1 MRGFSV
7 SLFSLACTFS
17 PVLGQDTPE
26 PDKDPPGKRTEEP
39 SQPEEAETTPAEA
52 VQSVE
57 ELARLARRSAV
68 VIRHGG
74 RAGGEGGTG
83 SGFVISRDGLI
94 ATCAHV
100 IGESRPLTVY
110 FDDGSDYKVTSIHAW
125 DAKLDLA
132 VLQIDSGDRTFEPIR
147 LAEANSI
154 TQGAE
159 VVAMGAPHG
168 LEFSVVRG
176 VLSALRDFDG
186 RSLLQVAIPVEPGNS
201 GGPLLDREGR
211 VHGLL
216 TMKSAITDN
225 LGFAVPVSA
234 LHRLLEKPNTI
245 RMEKWLTIGKLDP
258 KRWRTLMGSTWKQ
271 RAGRIIVDNPGDSF
285 GGRSLCLSQRKNPEL
300 PYEVAVEVILDDEA
314 GAAGLAFESDG
325 GTRHYGFYP
334 SSGNLRL
341 TRFDGPDVFTWNI
354 LRQLQSD
361 AYHAGE
367 WNRLRV
373 RVEER
378 KITCFVNGEK
388 VIELEDDTLRDGQV
402 GLTKFRQ
409 TVATFRNFRLGS
421 NLAEEATPPELLT
434 SLEMHIA
441 RLKVNPENE
450 KALEQLSRT
459 PDLARPRL
467 RREVEALRAQA
478 DALEKQSR
486 TIHRRAIANQISRTL
501 AGDEDDRTFRAGLLI
516 ARLDN
521 TEIRVND
528 YLEEVERMASEI
540 GESVPEKAG
549 TAQRIEAVRNYLFK
563 DNGFHGS
570 RSDYYNRSNSYLNE
584 VIDDREGIP
593 ITLSLLFVELAR
605 RVGAEIHGLG
615 LPGHFAACYE
625 ADGKRIIIDPF
636 EGGVTMSE
644 EDADALLFDAGI
656 GGKSAGMEAAR
667 PKEIVT
673 RMLRNLQAIAIE
685 EKEFSDALSYV
696 GIIVDLNPDS
706 SQDRLNRALLN
717 LQIDNTEQA
726 KPDLQWI
733 LDNEP
738 EGIHLGR
745 IRDLFDRL

>member
-7 SLFSLACTFS
+7 SLLSLVCIFS
-17 PVLGQDTPE
+17 PALGQDDSE
-26 PDKDPPGKRTEEP
+26 PDKIPPANRVEEP
-39 SQPEEAETTPAEA
+39 SQPEEVETTPVKAA
-52 VQSVE
+52 QSVE

-74 RAGGEGGTG
+74 RTGGEGGTG
-83 SGFVISRDGLI
+83 SGFVISEQGLI

-100 IGESRPLTVY
+100 IGESRPLTVH
-110 FDDGSDYKVTSIHAW
+110 FDDGSEHKVTSIHAW

-132 VLQIDSGDRTFEPIR
+132 VLQIDCGDKTLMPIR

-176 VLSALRDFDG
+176 VLSALREFDG
-186 RSLLQVAIPVEPGNS
+186 RALLQVAIPVEPGNS
-201 GGPLLDREGR
+201 GGPLLDRDGR

-216 TMKSAITDN
+216 TMKSAVTDN
-225 LGFAVPVSA
+225 LGFAVPVEA
-234 LHRLLEKPNTI
+234 LRRLLEKPNPVP
-245 RMEKWLTIGKLDP
+245 MEKWLTIGKLDP
-258 KRWRTLMGSTWKQ
+258 KRWNTLMGSNWKQ
-271 RAGRIIVDNPGDSF
+271 RAGRITVDNPGDGF
-285 GGRSLCLSQRKNPEL
+285 GGRSLCLSLREVPEI
-300 PYEVAVEVILDDEA
+300 PYEVAVEVRLDDEA

-325 GTRHYGFYP
+325 ADRHYGFYP
-334 SSGNLRL
+334 SGGGLRL

-354 LRQLQSD
+354 LQQLQSD
-361 AYHAGE
+361 AYQPGE

-373 RVEER
+373 RVEEK

-388 VIELEDDTLRDGQV
+388 VVELEDGNLRGGRV
-402 GLTKFRQ
+402 GLAKFRQ
-409 TVATFRNFRLGS
+409 TEATFRGFRLGPD
-421 NLAEEATPPELLT
+421 LAKENAAPELIVRI
-434 SLEMHIA
+434 EKQIG
-441 RLKVNPENE
+441 RLKRNPGNE
-450 KALEQLSRT
+450 KALEQLSQA
-459 PDLARPRL
+459 PALARPL
-467 RREVEALRAQA
+467 LKREVESLRAQA
-478 DALEKQSR
+478 DALEEQSR
-486 TIHRRAIANQISRTL
+486 AIHRRAIVDEITRTL
-501 AGDEDDRTFRAGLLI
+501 AGDEGDRVFRAGLLI

-521 TEIRVND
+521 TEIRVED
-528 YLEEVERMASEI
+528 YLEEVDRMASEI
-540 GESVPEKAG
+540 EARIPGQAGITEKV
-549 TAQRIEAVRNYLFK
+549 EAVATYLFK

-605 RVGAEIHGLG
+605 RVGADIHGLG

-625 ADGKRIIIDPF
+625 EDGKRVIIDPF
-636 EGGVTMSE
+636 EGGVTMST
-644 EDADALLFDAGI
+644 EDADALLLNAGI
-656 GGKSAGMEAAR
+656 EGTAAEMEVAR
-667 PKEIVT
+667 PKEIAT
-673 RMLRNLQAIAIE
+673 RMLRNLQSIAIE

-696 GIIVDLNPDS
+696 GIIMNLNPDS

-717 LQIDNTEQA
+717 LQVGNTEQA

>member
-7 SLFSLACTFS
+7 SLLSLVCIFS
-17 PVLGQDTPE
+17 PALGQDDSE
-26 PDKDPPGKRTEEP
+26 PDKTPPANRVEEP
-39 SQPEEAETTPAEA
+39 SQPEEVETTPVKAA
-52 VQSVE
+52 QSVE

-74 RAGGEGGTG
+74 RTGGEGGTG
-83 SGFVISRDGLI
+83 SGFVISEQGLI

-100 IGESRPLTVY
+100 IGESRPLTVH
-110 FDDGSDYKVTSIHAW
+110 FDDGSEHKVTSIHAW

-132 VLQIDSGDRTFEPIR
+132 VLQIDCGDKTLMPIR

-176 VLSALRDFDG
+176 VLSALREFDG
-186 RSLLQVAIPVEPGNS
+186 RALLQVAIPVEPGNS

-216 TMKSAITDN
+216 TMKSAVTDN
-225 LGFAVPVSA
+225 LGFAVPVEA
-234 LHRLLEKPNTI
+234 LHRLLEKPNTVP
-245 RMEKWLTIGKLDP
+245 MEKWLTIGKLDP
-258 KRWRTLMGSTWKQ
+258 KRWNTLMGSNWMQ
-271 RAGRIIVDNPGDSF
+271 RAGRITVDNPGDGF
-285 GGRSLCLSQRKNPEL
+285 GGRSLCLSLREVPEI
-300 PYEVAVEVILDDEA
+300 PYEVAVEVLLDDEA

-325 GTRHYGFYP
+325 ADRHYGFYP
-334 SSGNLRL
+334 SSGGLRL

-354 LRQLQSD
+354 LQQLQSD
-361 AYHAGE
+361 AYQPGE

-373 RVEER
+373 RVEEK

-388 VIELEDDTLRDGQV
+388 VVELEDGNLRGGRV

-409 TVATFRNFRLGS
+409 TEATFRGFRLGPD
-421 NLAEEATPPELLT
+421 LAKENAAPDL
-434 SLEMHIA
+434 IA
-441 RLKVNPENE
+441 RIEKQIGRLKRNPGNE
-450 KALEQLSRT
+450 KALEQLSQT
-459 PDLARPRL
+459 PDVARPL
-467 RREVEALRAQA
+467 LKREVESLRAQA
-478 DALEKQSR
+478 DALEEQSR
-486 TIHRRAIANQISRTL
+486 AIHRRAIADEITRTL
-501 AGDEDDRTFRAGLLI
+501 AGDEGDRVFRAGLLI

-521 TEIRVND
+521 TEIRVAD
-528 YLEEVERMASEI
+528 YLEEVDRMASEI
-540 GESVPEKAG
+540 EARIPGQAGITEKV
-549 TAQRIEAVRNYLFK
+549 EAVATYLFK

-605 RVGAEIHGLG
+605 RVGADIHGLG

-625 ADGKRIIIDPF
+625 EDGKRVIIDPF
-636 EGGVTMSE
+636 EGGVTMST
-644 EDADALLFDAGI
+644 EDADALLLNAGI
-656 GGKSAGMEAAR
+656 EGTAAEMEVAR
-667 PKEIVT
+667 PKEIAT
-673 RMLRNLQAIAIE
+673 RMLRNLQSIAIE

-696 GIIVDLNPDS
+696 GIIMNLNPDS

-717 LQIDNTEQA
+717 LQVGNTEQA

>member
-1 MRGFSV
+1 
-7 SLFSLACTFS
+7 
-17 PVLGQDTPE
+17 
-26 PDKDPPGKRTEEP
+26 
-39 SQPEEAETTPAEA
+39 
-52 VQSVE
+52 
-57 ELARLARRSAV
+57 
-68 VIRHGG
+68 
-74 RAGGEGGTG
+74 
-83 SGFVISRDGLI
+83 
-94 ATCAHV
+94 
-100 IGESRPLTVY
+100 
-110 FDDGSDYKVTSIHAW
+110 
-125 DAKLDLA
+125 
-132 VLQIDSGDRTFEPIR
+132 
-147 LAEANSI
+147 
-154 TQGAE
+154 
-159 VVAMGAPHG
+159 
-168 LEFSVVRG
+168 
-176 VLSALRDFDG
+176 
-186 RSLLQVAIPVEPGNS
+186 
-201 GGPLLDREGR
+201 
-211 VHGLL
+211 
-216 TMKSAITDN
+216 
-225 LGFAVPVSA
+225 
-234 LHRLLEKPNTI
+234 
-245 RMEKWLTIGKLDP
+245 MEKWLTIGTLDP
-258 KRWRTLMGSTWKQ
+258 NRWRSLLGSTWKE
-271 RAGRIIVDNPGDSF
+271 RAGRLIVANPGDSF
-285 GGRSLCLSQRKNPEL
+285 GARSLCLAQRKNPEL

-434 SLEMHIA
+434 SLEKHIA

>member
-1 MRGFSV
+1 
-7 SLFSLACTFS
+7 
-17 PVLGQDTPE
+17 
-26 PDKDPPGKRTEEP
+26 
-39 SQPEEAETTPAEA
+39 
-52 VQSVE
+52 
-57 ELARLARRSAV
+57 
-68 VIRHGG
+68 
-74 RAGGEGGTG
+74 
-83 SGFVISRDGLI
+83 
-94 ATCAHV
+94 
-100 IGESRPLTVY
+100 
-110 FDDGSDYKVTSIHAW
+110 
-125 DAKLDLA
+125 
-132 VLQIDSGDRTFEPIR
+132 
-147 LAEANSI
+147 
-154 TQGAE
+154 
-159 VVAMGAPHG
+159 
-168 LEFSVVRG
+168 
-176 VLSALRDFDG
+176 
-186 RSLLQVAIPVEPGNS
+186 
-201 GGPLLDREGR
+201 
-211 VHGLL
+211 
-216 TMKSAITDN
+216 
-225 LGFAVPVSA
+225 
-234 LHRLLEKPNTI
+234 
-245 RMEKWLTIGKLDP
+245 
-258 KRWRTLMGSTWKQ
+258 
-271 RAGRIIVDNPGDSF
+271 
-285 GGRSLCLSQRKNPEL
+285 
-300 PYEVAVEVILDDEA
+300 
-314 GAAGLAFESDG
+314 
-325 GTRHYGFYP
+325 
-334 SSGNLRL
+334 
-341 TRFDGPDVFTWNI
+341 
-354 LRQLQSD
+354 
-361 AYHAGE
+361 
-367 WNRLRV
+367 
-373 RVEER
+373 
-378 KITCFVNGEK
+378 
-388 VIELEDDTLRDGQV
+388 
-402 GLTKFRQ
+402 
-409 TVATFRNFRLGS
+409 
-421 NLAEEATPPELLT
+421 
-434 SLEMHIA
+434 
-441 RLKVNPENE
+441 
-450 KALEQLSRT
+450 
-459 PDLARPRL
+459 
-467 RREVEALRAQA
+467 
-478 DALEKQSR
+478 
-486 TIHRRAIANQISRTL
+486 
-501 AGDEDDRTFRAGLLI
+501 
-516 ARLDN
+516 RLDN